1 MADGKVLHASHD
13 GVHVLRY
20 IGDIRYTLTP
30 SINRFLEG
38 VFAGPKPAGF
48 VIDLT
53 QADSIDSTNL
63 GQLAR
68 IAMRMQELEAPRVTL
83 VSNRT
88 DINSVL
94 ASMALDEVFDIV
106 EDTGTDAGE
115 VLFGEL
121 GVDADAVDVHHA
133 DAPGAVLA
141 QRHLEADEVHRLDE
155 VRAGEVEVR
164 HGDFVTAIPV
174 SLRGLFLRE
183 RRLLGILPR
192 AAYETGK
199 RGFRVLPALFE
210 RAYRLRRDLR
220 GATFAPVHRRHLA
233 LAGVVGSL
241 AKDPRR
247 FLRRVEA
254 HRVLGGDVVE
264 PPLRLP
270 LELERCGK
278 LFVRGPPLPSRD
290 HRIDQV
296 DDFGQRLRGEG
307 ERLNRCFTVSDDLIC
322 QHSSFSR

>member
-106 EDTGTDAGE
+106 EDTGPVAGAE
-115 VLFGEL
+115 REL
-121 GVDADAVDVHHA
+121 PQADADKETLARTLIDAHRALMELSEHNEEMFRDVVA
-133 DAPGAVLA
+133 S
-141 QRHLEADEVHRLDE
+141 LEKN
-155 VRAGEVEVR
+155 RAG
-164 HGDFVTAIPV
+164 
-174 SLRGLFLRE
+174 S
-183 RRLLGILPR
+183 
-192 AAYETGK
+192 
-199 RGFRVLPALFE
+199 
-210 RAYRLRRDLR
+210 
-220 GATFAPVHRRHLA
+220 
-233 LAGVVGSL
+233 
-241 AKDPRR
+241 
-247 FLRRVEA
+247 
-254 HRVLGGDVVE
+254 
-264 PPLRLP
+264 
-270 LELERCGK
+270 
-278 LFVRGPPLPSRD
+278 
-290 HRIDQV
+290 
-296 DDFGQRLRGEG
+296 
-307 ERLNRCFTVSDDLIC
+307 
-322 QHSSFSR
+322 